1 MTVPTPYSGGNY
13 RAKRRSFLARHSDCA
28 YCGQPATTV
37 DHALPVSKF
46 PELIH
51 DETNWVAA
59 CSWCNSSKRDRALP
73 NLKRGSFKEGSGTRL
88 DGSRPFSPVVGRVGQ
103 HQAVW
108 VVKGAQ

>member
-1 MTVPTPYSGGNY
+1 MSTPYSGGNY
-13 RAKRRSFLARHSDCA
+13 RAKRRNFLTRHTECA

-51 DETNWVAA
+51 DESNWRPCCAH
-59 CSWCNSSKRDRALP
+59 CNSSKRDRALP
-73 NLKRGSFKEGSGTRL
+73 NLNPRSLKRGPATPGGK
-88 DGSRPFSPVVGRVGQ
+88 SRPFSPVVGRVGQ
-103 HQAVW
+103 HQPAW